1 MHPHLLAFIAI
12 TVALYFSTACSHQTV
27 TTSPRSKTPLP
38 INAFTSSPTTTAK
51 PTKSAKKE
59 GLLFGAEVKYL
70 SRSKAKKLGM
80 KKRKGV
86 LVAHVRMWGVAS
98 NLGLKE
104 EDVIIKVNRATIRN
118 IRRFNQ
124 QMNKLNNDS
133 RLTLT
138 VWRHGKYRKLRA
150 KS

>member
-1 MHPHLLAFIAI
+1 
-12 TVALYFSTACSHQTV
+12 
-27 TTSPRSKTPLP
+27 
-38 INAFTSSPTTTAK
+38 
-51 PTKSAKKE
+51 
-59 GLLFGAEVKYL
+59 
-70 SRSKAKKLGM
+70 M